1 MNPPNRP
8 LWWLG
13 LMLWASLVAPAS
25 AQKFGKYLKE
35 MPGVVSY
42 TYRNELGKDP
52 AAALDQIKATG
63 ITNLE
68 LSNLFGKTAP
78 EFRALLDARGM
89 RCTSF
94 GVGYDDLVNKLD
106 EVIGKAKTLGAE
118 FVRVAWIPHEGK
130 LTLAKTQEVVAKFN
144 QAGQK
149 LKENGLQFCYHN
161 HGYEF
166 EPHGDGTLFDY
177 LVQNTDPRYVGFE
190 MDIMWTFLPGQD
202 PAALLRKYPKRFLLM
217 HVKDLKKGVPG
228 NNTGQTPQENVVV
241 VGTGQLDMRAILKA
255 ARKTSIKYFY
265 LEDEHPEAA
274 KQVPQSL
281 AFLRAMK

>member
-1 MNPPNRP
+1 MNPSKRRR
-8 LWWLG
+8 WWLG
-13 LMLWASLVAPAS
+13 LVLWASLAAPVS
-25 AQKFGKYLKE
+25 AQKFSKYLKE

-52 AAALDQIKATG
+52 AAALDLIKATG

-68 LSNLFGKTAP
+68 LSSLFGKTAP

-89 RCTSF
+89 RCTSY
-94 GVGYDDLVNKLD
+94 GVGYDDLVKKLD
-106 EVIGKAKTLGAE
+106 EVMGRAKVLGAE

-130 LTLAKTQEVVAKFN
+130 FTLAKAQEVAAAFN

-149 LKENGLQFCYHN
+149 LRENGLLFCYHN

-166 EPHGDGTLFDY
+166 EPHGGGTLFDY
-177 LVQNTDPRYVGFE
+177 LVQHTDPRYVGFE
-190 MDIMWTFLPGQD
+190 MDIMWTYLPGQD

-241 VGTGQLDMRAILKA
+241 VGTGQLDMKAILKA

-274 KQVPQSL
+274 KQVPLSL
-281 AFLRAMK
+281 DFLRGME